1 MLVLRRWAQ
10 GTQAGVG
17 RQLSANGVHVLGYGA
32 RVASYAA
39 GCRLVRLVWGLGSP
53 LQGQAGRR
61 EVSEMRRTAGSVTV
75 SIRAP
80 PVTLQLG
87 GGGQRRGWRCGGG
100 FAVVTCPR
108 ETVRVPLSDGATAEP
123 PRLPGRPRAAI
134 RALRC
139 GMRHG

>member
-1 MLVLRRWAQ
+1 MKAPENVKVARRILTRSYKYIIVRVQVVHVKINEIYLLRQVLVLRRWAQ

-61 EVSEMRRTAGSVTV
+61 EVSEMRRTVGSVTV
-75 SIRAP
+75 SIWAP
-80 PVTLQLG
+80 
-87 GGGQRRGWRCGGG
+87 R
-100 FAVVTCPR
+100 
-108 ETVRVPLSDGATAEP
+108 
-123 PRLPGRPRAAI
+123 
-134 RALRC
+134 
-139 GMRHG
+139 